1 MQRKF
6 FVLSTVFD
14 FLHLS
19 LYHYKLMM
27 RLVCIAFISN
37 KQYFIYSFIEN
48 KCIKMFMLH
57 TWKFSSMAVKKLKK
71 TRRISVTYYKSK
83 KIPLAV
89 TRSPFTPLSE
99 KNRSLFKMSG
109 KNHGFYGKI
118 TATPTPQHYVP
129 SYQKMLSLTL
139 WGRILD

>member
-1 MQRKF
+1 
-6 FVLSTVFD
+6 
-14 FLHLS
+14 
-19 LYHYKLMM
+19 
-27 RLVCIAFISN
+27 
-37 KQYFIYSFIEN
+37 
-48 KCIKMFMLH
+48 
-57 TWKFSSMAVKKLKK
+57 MAVKKLKK

-139 WGRILD
+139 WGRILDFG

>member
-1 MQRKF
+1 MYKN
-6 FVLSTVFD
+6 VHAPYLKN
-14 FLHLS
+14 FLLW
-19 LYHYKLMM
+19 LLKNL
-27 RLVCIAFISN
+27 
-37 KQYFIYSFIEN
+37 
-48 KCIKMFMLH
+48 
-57 TWKFSSMAVKKLKK
+57 KKLEEYQL
-71 TRRISVTYYKSK
+71 TTTNPK

>member
-1 MQRKF
+1 ME
-6 FVLSTVFD
+6 TI
-14 FLHLS
+14 FL
-19 LYHYKLMM
+19 
-27 RLVCIAFISN
+27 V
-37 KQYFIYSFIEN
+37 
-48 KCIKMFMLH
+48 
-57 TWKFSSMAVKKLKK
+57 VKNVRKLKEYQLLQ
-71 TRRISVTYYKSK
+71 IQK

-89 TRSPFTPLSE
+89 TRSQFTPLSE

-139 WGRILD
+139 WGRILDFG